1 MKFSLVIPVAPY
13 RNAEILNSI
22 AKLNFPKE
30 EYEIIV
36 ENGTNPS
43 ENRNRGFEKSKG
55 KIIVLLDDD
64 AVLEE
69 DYLKRV
75 EEFLEGHLDIDIV
88 GGPQLTPKNER
99 GFAKISGYALSSKL
113 GAWKLSNRYSSQKEV
128 LDVDETALTSANLIC
143 RREVMEKVKFDLNLF
158 PGEDPKFISDA
169 KKEGFKVAYSPK
181 IILYHRRRGTANEL
195 IKQISN
201 YGKTRPKKEK
211 FSETIKNPF
220 FIFPSLFIIYLISR
234 PILLLIPIFN
244 KFAVLSS
251 IPLLLYL
258 LLDIIFA
265 FYDSAKNNDIKA
277 SFILLF
283 IYPLIHISYGLG
295 MIKGYIEKLSRK

>member
-13 RNAEILNSI
+13 RNAEILGSI
-22 AKLNFPKE
+22 AKLDFPKK
-30 EYEIIV
+30 EYEVIV

-43 ENRNRGFEKSKG
+43 ENRNRGFEKSRG
-55 KIIVLLDDD
+55 KVIVLLDDD

-75 EEFLEGHLDIDIV
+75 EEFLEAHPEISVV
-88 GGPQLTPKNER
+88 GGPQLTPKNEK
-99 GFAKISGYALSSKL
+99 GFAKISGYALSSKF
-113 GAWKLSNRYSSQKEV
+113 GAWKLSNRYSSQKEI
-128 LDVDETALTSANLIC
+128 LNVDETALTSANLIC
-143 RREVMEKVKFDLNLF
+143 RREVMEKVRFDLNLF

-169 KKEGFKVAYSPK
+169 KREGFKVAYSPK
-181 IILYHRRRGTANEL
+181 IILYHRRRGTVREL

-220 FIFPSLFIIYLISR
+220 FIFPSLFVLYLILR

-258 LLDIIFA
+258 LLTLIFTV
-265 FYDSAKNNDIKA
+265 YDSAKNKDIKA
-277 SFILLF
+277 IFILPF

-295 MIKGYIEKLSRK
+295 MLKGHMEKMSRK